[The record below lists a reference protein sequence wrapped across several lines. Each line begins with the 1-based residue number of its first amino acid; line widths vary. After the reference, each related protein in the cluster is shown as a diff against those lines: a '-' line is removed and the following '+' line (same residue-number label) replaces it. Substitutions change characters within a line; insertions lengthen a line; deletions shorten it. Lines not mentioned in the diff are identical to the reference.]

1 MGAVTLAQAS
11 FMALERIERARP
23 KSRSGAPNPTRAH
36 VHPNSRLAGT
46 FEDDF
51 FYSYAKG
58 EPDRLYKKAVELL
71 KRKNAIRRLARSEGR
86 ELTEDERLATLITN
100 AAVRVFEQLTTLA
113 RTCAGKVFPTWH
125 WIEAATGL
133 SRASV
138 GRGLSI
144 LAKMGL
150 IDRQRRC
157 VPIDPPADRPKA
169 RNAQTSSVY
178 RMSFPNRL
186 ARFLPRRLRPV
197 PLPDD
202 VVQREADRIEE
213 IEAWRLWRTPR
224 QVVAE
229 DVEDDGLRR
238 VLNRLA
244 LAIER
249 KESQKN
255 GQPLHNS
262 YILETNGVGLVG
274 QRTDA

>member
-1 MGAVTLAQAS
+1 MGAVTLARAS
-11 FMALERIERARP
+11 FMALDRIERARP
-23 KSRSGAPNPTRAH
+23 RSRSGAPNPTRAH
-36 VHPNSRLAGT
+36 VHPNSRRAGT

-58 EPDRLYKKAVELL
+58 ETDRLYKKAVELL
-71 KRKNAIRRLARSEGR
+71 KRKNAIRRLARSEAR
-86 ELTEDERLATLITN
+86 QLTEDERLVTLITP

-113 RTCAGKVFPTWH
+113 RTCAGKVFPTWE

-144 LAKMGL
+144 LARMGL
-150 IDRQRRC
+150 LDKQRRC

-169 RNAQTSSVY
+169 RNAQTSNVY

-186 ARFLPRRLRPV
+186 ARFLPRFLRPA

-202 VVQREADRIEE
+202 VMQREADRIEE
-213 IEAWRLWRTPR
+213 IEAMRLWRTPR

-229 DVEDDGLRR
+229 EIQDDGLRR
-238 VLNRLA
+238 VLDSLA
-244 LAIER
+244 AAIEQR
-249 KESQKN
+249 ESQKN
-255 GQPLHNS
+255 GQPLLDS
-262 YILETNGVGLVG
+262 YILGTDGVGLDG
-274 QRTDA
+274 QRFDA

>member
-1 MGAVTLAQAS
+1 MGAVTLAKAS
-11 FMALERIERARP
+11 FMALDRIERARP
-23 KSRSGAPNPTRAH
+23 RSRSGAANPTRAH
-36 VHPNSRLAGT
+36 VHPNSRKAGT

-58 EPDRLYKKAVELL
+58 ETDRLYKKAVELL

-86 ELTEDERLATLITN
+86 QLTDDERLVTLITP
-100 AAVRVFEQLTTLA
+100 AAVRVFEQLTNLA
-113 RTCAGKVFPTWH
+113 RNCAGKVFPTWE
-125 WIEAATGL
+125 WIETHTGL

-150 IDRQRRC
+150 LDKQRRC

-169 RNAQTSSVY
+169 RNAQTSNVY

-186 ARFLPRRLRPV
+186 ARFLPRFLRPV

-202 VVQREADRIEE
+202 VVQREADRIEQ
-213 IEAWRLWRTPR
+213 IEEMRLWRSPR

-229 DVEDDGLRR
+229 EIEDAGLRQ
-238 VLNRLA
+238 VLDRLA
-244 LAIER
+244 IAIEEQ
-249 KESQKN
+249 ESQKN
-255 GQPLHNS
+255 GQPLLDS
-262 YILETNGVGLVG
+262 YVLGTNGVGLVG
-274 QRTDA
+274 QRPDA